1 MVNPGFVLFPLYI
14 YPGNNAWQP
23 LFDAATANPSLIFQA
38 VVNVNSGPGS
48 DPCPNS
54 DYINALDALNSY
66 ANIRTLAYVHT
77 ASRYDCGP
85 NQNWICPATRDL
97 SALEAEITTYQN
109 WSNGGCAAQKDI
121 HIGGI
126 FFDEAPTTPDK
137 IDYMR
142 NITTFARN
150 TLTNGNTILFNAG
163 VQVDPGYWAIAD
175 FINVFEN
182 TEAAYDVADI
192 GALDGNG
199 IYSHQASL
207 IIHSYTDDISTLKYD
222 VDTIM
227 NFDKDGIAGLYITDV
242 TMANNNP
249 YNSFPKIWAEFC
261 KIVAE
266 VVQKNTVFP

>member
-14 YPGNNAWQP
+14 YPSNNAWQP

-38 VVNVNSGPGS
+38 VINPNSGPGS
-48 DPCPNS
+48 GPCPNI
-54 DYINALDALNSY
+54 DYINALDALNKHP
-66 ANIRTLAYVHT
+66 NIHTLGYVHT

-85 NQNWICPATRDL
+85 NQNWICPGTQDL
-97 SALEAEITTYQN
+97 SVLRADITTYQN
-109 WSNGGCAAQKDI
+109 WSNGGCAANKDI

-142 NITTFARN
+142 NITTYARN
-150 TLTNGNTILFNAG
+150 TLTHGKTILYNAG
-163 VQVDPGYWAIAD
+163 VGVDPGYWAIAD

-199 IYSHQASL
+199 IYSHQATLL
-207 IIHSYTDDISTLKYD
+207 IHTYTSGNETMTDDIE
-222 VDTIM
+222 TIID
-227 NFDKDGIAGLYITDV
+227 FDNDGIAGLFITDV
-242 TMANNNP
+242 TVANNP
-249 YNSFPKIWAEFC
+249 YGSFPKAWTFFSKTMAR
-261 KIVAE
+261 
-266 VVQKNTVFP
+266 VVNGNT